1 MPDQDRIVA
10 PGPDGTWF
18 RTKTELLRIPQGW
31 ELLQPGDVA
40 LTRRV
45 KEAGPSWVVQEKRG
59 NKVFSRGVCA
69 PKERIERIRSELAVE
84 RADPSHAKKLAQSRA
99 RRDAQQ
105 VEYVGEFRA
114 AVAAFLAFAPVHAEL
129 QERLAT
135 AIAAHATPV
144 GSGTVARTQRI
155 PVEERAASAT
165 IAWLR
170 HQTTGY
176 DDMQIAR
183 IKGRRREVRR
193 ELAQR
198 SRELLAHYR
207 RGDGIDPA
215 ACLLRRAL
223 DRGSAA
229 GAHG

>member
-1 MPDQDRIVA
+1 MPDQNREVA

-18 RTKTELLRIPQGW
+18 RTKTQLLRMPQGW
-31 ELLQPGDVA
+31 ELLPPGDAA

-45 KEAGPSWVVQEKRG
+45 KEAGPTWVVSEKRG

-69 PKERIERIRSELAVE
+69 PKDRIERIRGELAVE
-84 RADPSHAKKLAQSRA
+84 RADPSYAKKLEQGRA
-99 RRDAQQ
+99 RRAAQQ
-105 VEYVGEFRA
+105 VEYVGEFRD
-114 AVAAFLAFAPVHAEL
+114 AVATFLAFAPSHAEL
-129 QERLAT
+129 QARLAT

-155 PVEERAASAT
+155 PVEERAEAAT

-198 SRELLAHYR
+198 SREMLSRYR
-207 RGDGIDPA
+207 RGDLVDA
-215 ACLLRRAL
+215 ALCPIRRAL
-223 DRGSAA
+223 DRGVAA
-229 GAHG
+229 QAQG

>member
-1 MPDQDRIVA
+1 MPDQNREVA

-18 RTKTELLRIPQGW
+18 RTKTQLLRMPQGW
-31 ELLQPGDVA
+31 ELLPPGDAA

-45 KEAGPSWVVQEKRG
+45 KEAGPSWVVSEKRG

-69 PKERIERIRSELAVE
+69 PKDRIERIRQELAIE
-84 RADPSHAKKLAQSRA
+84 RSDPSYAKKLEQGRRRRA
-99 RRDAQQ
+99 VQQ
-105 VEYVGEFRA
+105 VEYVGEFSS
-114 AVAAFLAFAPVHAEL
+114 AVRTFLAFAPSHAEL
-129 QERLAT
+129 GQRLAE

-155 PVEERAASAT
+155 PVEERAEAAT

-183 IKGRRREVRR
+183 VKGLRREVRR

-198 SRELLAHYR
+198 SRELLSRYR
-207 RGDGIDPA
+207 RGDAVDPSM
-215 ACLLRRAL
+215 CPLRRAL
-223 DRGSAA
+223 DRGQSVNAS
-229 GAHG
+229 

>member
-1 MPDQDRIVA
+1 MPDQNREVA

-18 RTKTELLRIPQGW
+18 RTKTQLLRMPQGW
-31 ELLQPGDVA
+31 ELLPPGDAA

-69 PKERIERIRSELAVE
+69 PKDRIERIRAELAVE
-84 RADPSHAKKLAQSRA
+84 RQDPSYAKKLAQGRA
-99 RRDAQQ
+99 RRAAEQ
-105 VEYVGEFRA
+105 VEYVGEFCD
-114 AVAAFLAFAPVHAEL
+114 AVGAFLAFAPVHAEL
-129 QERLAT
+129 QTRLAS

-155 PVEERAASAT
+155 PVEERAEAAT

-183 IKGRRREVRR
+183 IKGLRREVRR

-198 SRELLAHYR
+198 SRDLLARYR
-207 RGDGIDPA
+207 RGDVVDAVLCPI
-215 ACLLRRAL
+215 RRAL
-223 DRGSAA
+223 DRGAA
-229 GAHG
+229 AQA

>member
-18 RTKTELLRIPQGW
+18 RTKTQLLRMPQGW
-31 ELLQPGDVA
+31 ELLQPGDAA

-45 KEAGPSWVVQEKRG
+45 KEAGPTWVVQEKRG

-69 PKERIERIRSELAVE
+69 PKDRIERIRAELAVE
-84 RADPSHAKKLAQSRA
+84 RADPSYAKKLAQSRA

-105 VEYVGEFRA
+105 VEYVGEFRD
-114 AVAAFLAFAPVHAEL
+114 AVVAFLAFAPVYAEL

-155 PVEERAASAT
+155 PVEERAEAAT

-198 SRELLAHYR
+198 SRDLLARYR
-207 RGDGIDPA
+207 CGDLVDVAICP
-215 ACLLRRAL
+215 LRRAL
-223 DRGSAA
+223 DRGSATA
-229 GAHG
+229 AQG